1 MKFIH
6 VYIHMVSIRHADAH
20 LSPRPAPRHRYTM
33 MYVVVSF
40 LGLFHPW
47 VYGFLLLDLIIRS
60 SLLKAS
66 SARLVWEGLAGLSAT
81 AVR

>member
-1 MKFIH
+1 
-6 VYIHMVSIRHADAH
+6 
-20 LSPRPAPRHRYTM
+20 M

-66 SARLVWEGLAGLSAT
+66 SARLIWMAFKRGACWTREVLGTCGTVGHRRAMRDRQGVGTPSGT
-81 AVR
+81 NSFP